1 MNDQALCHL
10 PAPKPLA
17 KLQSSFRLQ
26 AIVRILTHCLAQ
38 DMREHTLSER
48 PEQHSKG
55 ANQVKGRINEPHSS
69 DAMELYDSNEDAN
82 DGL

>member
-1 MNDQALCHL
+1 
-10 PAPKPLA
+10 
-17 KLQSSFRLQ
+17 
-26 AIVRILTHCLAQ
+26 
-38 DMREHTLSER
+38 MREHTLSER